1 MKHSTDITLA
11 RLPVHAAESSPP
23 VTLQAFQRDPAY
35 MQADPDLNR
44 QFESAFVAWWSGLL
58 RSAKGNRLRR
68 LRPGLTYAS
77 MYFLRFTWFA
87 AFGSLK
93 GVEPE
98 YEVKDYKDG
107 FRYIDFAYFTNAY
120 RIAIEVDGRSS
131 HRVNATAAEYED
143 ELMRQNHLVIDGW
156 SVLRLAFLSI
166 RDKPRQSQQLL
177 QQMLGRWR
185 DIRVDK
191 VELTAVEKQIMA
203 YACRSSSPLQP
214 VELRTVLGLHRNT
227 IYKYID
233 SLVKKGLIMPVSKSH
248 KRKYRYLV
256 NEMNPEKSM

>member
-1 MKHSTDITLA
+1 MEHLADTIHA
-11 RLPVHAAESSPP
+11 RLPAHTAESSPP

-35 MQADPDLNR
+35 MQADPDLNK
-44 QFESAFVAWWSGLL
+44 QFEVAFVAWWSVTL

-93 GVEPE
+93 GLEPE
-98 YEVKDYKDG
+98 YEVKDYRDG

-120 RIAIEVDGRSS
+120 RIVIEVDGRSS
-131 HRVNATAAEYED
+131 HRLNATAAEYED

-166 RDKPRQSQQLL
+166 RDKPRQCQQLL

-185 DIRVDK
+185 AAEGETKLPLIESRIMEYISRTSNPVSPA
-191 VELTAVEKQIMA
+191 ELS
-203 YACRSSSPLQP
+203 RSLH
-214 VELRTVLGLHRNT
+214 VHRNT
-227 IYKYID
+227 ILRHITCLVRSGKLMPARAAKKRNSHYKLA
-233 SLVKKGLIMPVSKSH
+233 SLK
-248 KRKYRYLV
+248 
-256 NEMNPEKSM
+256 